1 MSGSA
6 STFLQGVS
14 RLESK
19 ANGDFPGWL
28 KALRRAAFEWV
39 GEQGFPTAK
48 DEAWKYT
55 RAAPI
60 LEIPFASAEPGARC
74 ALSPDDVT
82 ALAGELGGPRLV
94 FVNGYF
100 VPELSVLK
108 SLPEGVRLDSLAS
121 VLAEN
126 REESEALESLFRRRL
141 FRERS
146 QAFTALNMALGEDG
160 AFIRIPAHTTVE
172 EPIHLVFLSDAGA
185 TPLVSHPLSVVFA
198 GTGSRAT
205 IVETHAGIKG
215 GVHLSN
221 AVTEIVLDE
230 GAIVEHYKVQNE
242 AESAFHLAFLGVHQG
257 RGSRFSAHSVALGA
271 ALARHEVKVVLKAP
285 EAQVVLNGLYLPR
298 GQQLLDNPTTIE
310 HAAPHCTS
318 RELYK
323 GVVDGH
329 GRGIFDGRVVVQP
342 GAMKT
347 DASQTNK
354 NLLLSESAQAY
365 TRPRLEIFADDVKC
379 AHGAAVGQL
388 DDEALFYLRT
398 RGIPQQAARDLLT
411 YAFVSEML
419 ELIQLPLLRSRIQQ
433 LLATRFADGPTAGV
447 LT

>member
-1 MSGSA
+1 MSGTASA
-6 STFLQGVS
+6 FLQGVS
-14 RLESK
+14 RFESK
-19 ANGDFPGWL
+19 ANGHHPSWL
-28 KALRRAAFEWV
+28 NSLRRSAFEWV
-39 GEQGFPTAK
+39 GVHGFPTGK

-55 RAAPI
+55 RVAPI
-60 LEIPFASAEPGARC
+60 LEIPFAPAEPGARR
-74 ALSPDDVT
+74 ALSPDEV
-82 ALAGELGGPRLV
+82 AELAGEFGGPRLV
-94 FVNGYF
+94 FINGYF
-100 VPELSVLK
+100 VPELSALK
-108 SLPEGVRLDSLAS
+108 SLPEGVKVSSLAS
-121 VLAEN
+121 VLAQD
-126 REESEALESLFRRRL
+126 REESEALESLLWRR
-141 FRERS
+141 FRERP
-146 QAFTALNMALGEDG
+146 QAFTALNVALGEDG

-198 GTGSRAT
+198 GAGSRAT
-205 IVETHAGIKG
+205 IVETHAGIAG
-215 GVHLSN
+215 GIYLSN
-221 AVTEIVLDE
+221 AVTELVLDE
-230 GAIVEHYKVQNE
+230 GAVVEHYKVQNE
-242 AESAFHLAFLGVHQG
+242 AESAFHFAFMDVRQG
-257 RGSRFSAHSVALGA
+257 RASRFSAHSVALGA
-271 ALARHEVKVVLKAP
+271 ALARHEVKVSLDAP

-298 GQQLLDNPTTIE
+298 GRQTLDNPTTIE

-354 NLLLSESAQAY
+354 NLLLSASAQAY

-388 DDEALFYLRT
+388 DDEALYYLRT

-411 YAFVSEML
+411 DAFASEML
-419 ELIQLPLLRSRIQQ
+419 ELIQVPPLRSRVRQM
-433 LLATRFADGPTAGV
+433 LATRRTDGPKAGV
-447 LT
+447 PA

>member
-1 MSGSA
+1 MSGPASA
-6 STFLQGVS
+6 FLQGAS

-19 ANGDFPGWL
+19 TNGHHPSWL
-28 KALRRAAFEWV
+28 NSLRRSAFEWV
-39 GEQGFPTAK
+39 GFHGFPTGK

-55 RAAPI
+55 RVAPI
-60 LEIPFASAEPGARC
+60 LEIPFAPAEPGASR
-74 ALSPDDVT
+74 ALSPGGVIE
-82 ALAGELGGPRLV
+82 LAGDLGGPRLV

-100 VPELSVLK
+100 APELSALK
-108 SLPEGVRLDSLAS
+108 SLPEGVKVSSLAS
-121 VLAEN
+121 VLAED
-126 REESEALESLFRRRL
+126 REAGEALESLLWRR
-141 FRERS
+141 FRERR
-146 QAFTALNMALGEDG
+146 QAFTALNVALAEDG
-160 AFIRIPAHTTVE
+160 AFIRIPALARLE

-198 GTGSRAT
+198 GAGSRVT
-205 IVETHAGIKG
+205 IVETHAGIAG
-215 GVHLSN
+215 GIYLSN

-230 GAIVEHYKVQNE
+230 GAVVEHYKVQNE
-242 AESAFHLAFLGVHQG
+242 AESAFHFAFMDVRQG
-257 RGSRFSAHSVALGA
+257 RASRFSAHSVALGA
-271 ALARHEVKVVLKAP
+271 ELGRHEVKVALEAP

-298 GQQLLDNPTTIE
+298 GRQTLDNPTMIE

-354 NLLLSESAQAY
+354 NLLLSASAQAY

-379 AHGAAVGQL
+379 AHGTAVGQL
-388 DDEALFYLRT
+388 DDEALYYLRT
-398 RGIPQQAARDLLT
+398 RGISQQAARDLLT
-411 YAFVSEML
+411 DAFATEML
-419 ELIQLPLLRSRIQQ
+419 DLIQVPPLRSRVQQ
-433 LLATRFADGPTAGV
+433 MLATRPHIGPSQGARA
-447 LT
+447 